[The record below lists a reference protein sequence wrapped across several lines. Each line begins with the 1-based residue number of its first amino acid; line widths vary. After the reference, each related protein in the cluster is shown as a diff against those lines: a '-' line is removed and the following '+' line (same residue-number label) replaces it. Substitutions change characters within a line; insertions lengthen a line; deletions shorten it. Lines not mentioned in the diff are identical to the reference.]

1 MRLHLFISKRY
12 FLSKKK
18 QSVINIISL
27 ISVIG
32 VALGTIA
39 LIVVLSIFN
48 GIDELVKTMQGAI
61 DSDIKIIPA
70 EGKSFL
76 PDSSLTKRLRSIEG
90 VIYYSEIIEESCL
103 LKYEDRQR
111 PVVVKGVDIDYGR
124 EKGIDTMLFDGEF
137 KFKEDGIDYVVPGFG
152 IAKDLG
158 IGITF
163 VNTVDFYF
171 PKKKTTSY
179 LNPMNALNKKYAH
192 PAGIFSIQQEI
203 DSKYIFT
210 SLGFADKLFNM
221 RGNISAIEINLV
233 GNKKNL
239 EGKIRDIVGQDYI
252 VQNRFQQNE
261 TLYKMMN
268 SEKIVIFFI
277 LVFILLV
284 ASFNI
289 VGSLTMLIIDK
300 KDDIVILTNMGMTN
314 KDVQRVFWYEGWM
327 ITCVG
332 ALAGL
337 FLGTMICWLQM
348 EFGLITLGSG
358 YIAEAYPVELRIG
371 DLFLI
376 MIAVSGIGYIASK
389 LPVKILLKRLL

>member
-137 KFKEDGIDYVVPGFG
+137 KFKEDGIDYAVPGFG

-358 YIAEAYPVELRIG
+358 YIAEAYPVELRMG